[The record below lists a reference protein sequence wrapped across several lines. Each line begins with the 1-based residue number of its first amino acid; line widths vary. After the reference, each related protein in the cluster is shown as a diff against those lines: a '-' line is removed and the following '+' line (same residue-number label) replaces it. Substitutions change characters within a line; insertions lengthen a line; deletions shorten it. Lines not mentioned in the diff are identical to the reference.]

1 MDIRI
6 LIILAGIG
14 QICLALG
21 SITIPKILGWKEELQ
36 KLSPML
42 RHIFWVYAAYI
53 LVTNFSFGLLSLL
66 APETLI
72 DSTLLAT
79 IVSGFIA
86 LHWVS
91 RLFIQF
97 FYFKRSNFPKGF
109 LYNLGEIA
117 LVGLFIFLSA
127 VYLFV
132 FYHNLYR

>member
-1 MDIRI
+1 MDIRV

-53 LVTNFSFGLLSLL
+53 LVTNLSFGLLSAI

-72 DSTLLAT
+72 DNSLLAA

-127 VYLFV
+127 VYLFA